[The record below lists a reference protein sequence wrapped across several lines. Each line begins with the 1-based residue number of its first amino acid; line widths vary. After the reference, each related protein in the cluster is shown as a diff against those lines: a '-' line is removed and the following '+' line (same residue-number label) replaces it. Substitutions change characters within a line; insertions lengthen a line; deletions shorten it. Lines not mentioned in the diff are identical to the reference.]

1 MEFFKF
7 LNNLIDNIEL
17 YLSMYRQTYT
27 EKVVP
32 KILNTEQNHVQTL
45 VNRIQYLN
53 WLYYKVE
60 PVYKLKIQDELRS
73 LTKVLGSYLGTEGKD
88 GE

>member
-7 LNNLIDNIEL
+7 LNNLIDNIEQ

-60 PVYKLKIQDELRS
+60 PVYKLKIQDELKS
-73 LTKVLGSYLGTEGKD
+73 LTKVLGSYLGIEGKD